1 MILTVT
7 FAFETCFIASFVND
21 ELVIAKI
28 IKISLP
34 DFKAKDK
41 VSFSHSTKTEKILET
56 ISEATCICP

>member
-34 DFKAKDK
+34 DFKAKE
-41 VSFSHSTKTEKILET
+41 SRGCGQNSGLL
-56 ISEATCICP
+56 